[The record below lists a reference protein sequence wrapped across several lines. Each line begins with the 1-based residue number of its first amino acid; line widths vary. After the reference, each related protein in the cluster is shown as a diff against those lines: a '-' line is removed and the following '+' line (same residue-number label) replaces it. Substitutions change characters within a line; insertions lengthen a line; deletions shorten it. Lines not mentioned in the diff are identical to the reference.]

1 MRLSTRVHLFCR
13 EEGVAMACASATVF
27 QTTPICSRAAY
38 RVAIISQPICAKR
51 LVIPAISV
59 PLGFVR
65 AD

>member
-1 MRLSTRVHLFCR
+1 VRVGDRIPDHANLL
-13 EEGVAMACASATVF
+13 AS
-27 QTTPICSRAAY
+27 AY
-38 RVAIISQPICAKR
+38 RVPIISQPICAKR

>member
-1 MRLSTRVHLFCR
+1 MPDHANLL
-13 EEGVAMACASATVF
+13 ASAY
-27 QTTPICSRAAY
+27 C
-38 RVAIISQPICAKR
+38 VAIISQPICAKR